1 MVKQN
6 PRRKKIGLLP
16 KLVLLAVFIYTLVVL
31 ISMYGEIDEAKAEVD
46 LLQQQVDQQKQQND
60 ILAANDAGSLT
71 DEVIASIVRD
81 KLGYVLPGELIFK
94 DEAAK

>member
-16 KLVLLAVFIYTLVVL
+16 KLVLLAVFVYTLVVL
-31 ISMYGEIDEAKAEVD
+31 ISMYGKIDDAKAEVD

>member
-31 ISMYGEIDEAKAEVD
+31 IGMYGKIGDAQTEVD

-60 ILAANDAGSLT
+60 ILAANDAGTLT
-71 DEVIASIVRD
+71 DEIIADIVRD

>member
-1 MVKQN
+1 MVKQH

-31 ISMYGEIDEAKAEVD
+31 ISMYRKIDEAKAEVD

-71 DEVIASIVRD
+71 DEVIANIVRD

>member
-31 ISMYGEIDEAKAEVD
+31 ISMYGKIDEAKAEVD

>member
-31 ISMYGEIDEAKAEVD
+31 IGMYGKIGDAQAEVD

-60 ILAANDAGSLT
+60 ILAANDAGMLT
-71 DEVIASIVRD
+71 DEIIADIVRD

>member
-6 PRRKKIGLLP
+6 PRRKKIGILP
-16 KLVLLAVFIYTLVVL
+16 KLVLLAVFVYTLVVL
-31 ISMYGEIDEAKAEVD
+31 ISMYGKIDDAKAEVD

-60 ILAANDAGSLT
+60 ILAANDAGTLT
-71 DEVIASIVRD
+71 DEIIADIVRD

>member
-16 KLVLLAVFIYTLVVL
+16 KLVLLAVFVYTLVVL
-31 ISMYGEIDEAKAEVD
+31 ISMYGKINDAKAEVD

-60 ILAANDAGSLT
+60 ILAANDAGTLT
-71 DEVIASIVRD
+71 DEIIADIVRD

>member
-6 PRRKKIGLLP
+6 PKRKKIGLFP

-31 ISMYGEIDEAKAEVD
+31 IGMYGKIDAAKAEVD
-46 LLQQQVDQQKQQND
+46 LLQSQVDQQKQKNE
-60 ILAANDAGSLT
+60 ILAANDAGTLT
-71 DEVIASIVRD
+71 DDVIASIVRD

>member
-6 PRRKKIGLLP
+6 PRRKKIGILP
-16 KLVLLAVFIYTLVVL
+16 KLVLLAVFVYTLVVL
-31 ISMYGEIDEAKAEVD
+31 ISMYGKIDDAKAEVD

-71 DEVIASIVRD
+71 DEIIADIVRD